1 MVNAPQQRLSRNL
14 ANISSRNSAH
24 RCPIVLPDRTIGFQ
38 FKPARHCDGLARR
51 DHGEAFQFDARIR
64 KISRYRKN
72 RSQKFMTIDVNEA
85 LKALANPT
93 RLAILNW
100 LKDPR
105 TVFPEQEVDPETVGV
120 CVSIIQERTG
130 LSQSTT
136 SLYLA
141 ALQRAQ
147 LVTSQRIGPG
157 PTTNATMRISMPSSR
172 RCKKESRAA
181 HPCISD

>member
-1 MVNAPQQRLSRNL
+1 MAKPSNL
-14 ANISSRNSAH
+14 MRESEKYLDIEK
-24 RCPIVLPDRTIGFQ
+24 T
-38 FKPARHCDGLARR
+38 GL
-51 DHGEAFQFDARIR
+51 
-64 KISRYRKN
+64 K
-72 RSQKFMTIDVNEA
+72 KFMTIDVNEA

-136 SLYLA
+136 SIYLA

-147 LVTSQRIGPG
+147 LVTSQRIGPW
-157 PTTNATMRISMPSSR
+157 TYYKRHDENIDAFFKALQERI
-172 RCKKESRAA
+172 
-181 HPCISD
+181 